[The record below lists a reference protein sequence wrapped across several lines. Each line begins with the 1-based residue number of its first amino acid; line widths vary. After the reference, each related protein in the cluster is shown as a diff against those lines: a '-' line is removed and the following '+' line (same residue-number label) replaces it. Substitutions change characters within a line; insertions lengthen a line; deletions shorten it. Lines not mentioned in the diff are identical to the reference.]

1 MKRATTHR
9 LQPGAAQH
17 PQRRHLLAAGMLLA
31 VSVRPVRAQ
40 GTGATGQVS
49 GQLNGQLS
57 DRLTDIPSDRLTD
70 GLRQL
75 VRRWSGDVLP
85 RAGRIELEIAPLV
98 ENGNAVPITVRVD
111 SPMTATEH
119 VREIVVF
126 NERNPQPEVLRCVLS
141 PASGR
146 AEVSARIRLATT
158 QHLVAL
164 ARMSDGS
171 VWQHTVEVIVTLAA
185 CLE

>member
-1 MKRATTHR
+1 MKPTRPQPVLARARPHPHR
-9 LQPGAAQH
+9 RQ
-17 PQRRHLLAAGMLLA
+17 LLTAGLLLA
-31 VSVRPVRAQ
+31 VSVRPVHAQ
-40 GTGATGQVS
+40 IS
-49 GQLNGQLS
+49 NPIPHLNDNLS
-57 DRLTDIPSDRLTD
+57 D

-75 VRRWSGDVLP
+75 IRRWSGDALP
-85 RAGRIELEIAPLV
+85 RPGRIELDIAPLV

-111 SPMTATEH
+111 SPMSAADH

-126 NERNPQPEVLRCVLS
+126 NERNPQPDVLRCTLT

>member
-1 MKRATTHR
+1 MPPRAHR
-9 LQPGAAQH
+9 H
-17 PQRRHLLAAGMLLA
+17 PQRRQLLTVGLLLA
-31 VSVRPVRAQ
+31 VSVRPLHAQ
-40 GTGATGQVS
+40 S
-49 GQLNGQLS
+49 SDLNPNLN
-57 DRLTDIPSDRLTD
+57 DHLTD

-75 VRRWSGDVLP
+75 IRRWSGDVLP
-85 RAGRIELEIAPLV
+85 RAGRIELDIAPLV

-111 SPMTATEH
+111 SPMSATDH

-126 NERNPQPEVLRCVLS
+126 NERNPQPDVLRCTLS

>member
-1 MKRATTHR
+1 MKRATTHC

-17 PQRRHLLAAGMLLA
+17 PQRRQLLAAGMLLA

-40 GTGATGQVS
+40 GTGPTGQMS
-49 GQLNGQLS
+49 G
-57 DRLTDIPSDRLTD
+57 RLTDIPSDHLTD

-111 SPMTATEH
+111 SPMTAAEH

-126 NERNPQPEVLRCVLS
+126 NERNPQPEVLRCVLT

>member
-1 MKRATTHR
+1 MKPITA
-9 LQPGAAQH
+9 
-17 PQRRHLLAAGMLLA
+17 RHLRPYAPQYPHRRSLLTAGLLLA
-31 VSVRPVRAQ
+31 MSVRPVSAQ
-40 GTGATGQVS
+40 TVN
-49 GQLNGQLS
+49 LNDHLA
-57 DRLTDIPSDRLTD
+57 D

-75 VRRWSGDVLP
+75 IRRWSGDALP
-85 RAGRIELEIAPLV
+85 RPGRIELDIAPLV

-111 SPMTATEH
+111 SPMSAADH

-126 NERNPQPEVLRCVLS
+126 NERNPQPEVLRCSLT